1 MSEKDEPAGDSQ
13 VDVTPGRRRS
23 PLAVSVIAAAVLLA
37 GGGGTYLAV
46 AAAGGD
52 RGETAGG
59 AENAAVS
66 DSRGAAPLPSATD
79 GDGSREPGI
88 APGEPDPGGAAY
100 RVEGTLPDG
109 PDKAFTYRPR
119 GSVDADDVARLAR
132 VLGVEG
138 TPRKEAL
145 GWRVGPQKDGSG
157 AVLRVD
163 AQAPATWSYHVGGPG
178 TDDCPKGKRACPP
191 DGGTRSGQPVSE
203 AAARK
208 AAAPVLE
215 GLGLEKAK
223 LDATQVADSV
233 RVVNADPVVA
243 GLPTFDWSTG
253 IRVGAGGEVV
263 GGSGRLLE
271 PVKGAEY
278 RVMSAEEAVRE
289 LNETVGHRG
298 RIGGCAS
305 PVPHEEPKAP
315 QEPKAPDTPKAPDVP
330 RPGSDPNYPDVMTG
344 SGSSGTDPAMPC
356 EPGSGSPVPP
366 KERVTIRGAA
376 FGLAGQLEK
385 GAPALVPAW
394 LFDAERE
401 NGERYRFAYPAVP
414 VEKLAPEPD
423 RQGGHLRA
431 ERYEAKDRTL
441 TVWFTG
447 GVCSRYTVRAEE
459 TATQVKVRLYETPI
473 ELDRAC
479 IALGVDLSDTVTLKA
494 PLGDRK
500 VVDAVTGEPVPRV

>member
-1 MSEKDEPAGDSQ
+1 M
-13 VDVTPGRRRS
+13 DVTPGRRRS
-23 PLAVSVIAAAVLLA
+23 PLAVSMIAAAVLLA

-52 RGETAGG
+52 RGEAAGG
-59 AENAAVS
+59 AGNAAVS
-66 DSRGAAPLPSATD
+66 DSRGAAPPPSATD
-79 GDGSREPGI
+79 GDGIREPGKPGI

-100 RVEGTLPDG
+100 QVRGTLPDG
-109 PDKAFTYRPR
+109 PGKAYTYRPK

-132 VLGVEG
+132 LLGVEG

-145 GWRVGPQKDGSG
+145 GWRVGPQKDGTG

-163 AQAPATWSYHVGGPG
+163 AEAPATWSYHVGGPAS
-178 TDDCPKGKRACPP
+178 DDCPKGKRACPP

-203 AAARK
+203 AAAKK
-208 AAAPVLE
+208 AAAPVLK
-215 GLGLEKAK
+215 GLGLEKAR
-223 LDATQVADSV
+223 LDATQVTDSV

-253 IRVGAGGEVV
+253 IRVGAGGELV
-263 GGSGRLLE
+263 GGSGRLLD
-271 PVKGAEY
+271 PVKGSEY
-278 RVMSAEEAVRE
+278 PVMSAEEAVRE
-289 LNETVGHRG
+289 LNDSVGYRS

-315 QEPKAPDTPKAPDVP
+315 DAPQAPDVP
-330 RPGSDPNYPDVMTG
+330 RPGSEPNYPDVMTG
-344 SGSSGTDPAMPC
+344 TGPSGTDPAVPC

-414 VEKLAPEPD
+414 VEKLAPEPE
-423 RQGGHLRA
+423 RQNGHLRA
-431 ERYEAKDRTL
+431 ERYEAEGRTL
-441 TVWFTG
+441 TVWFLG
-447 GVCSRYTVRAEE
+447 GACSRYTMRVEE
-459 TATQVKVRLYETPI
+459 TATQVKVRLYGTPV
-473 ELDRAC
+473 ELHRAC
-479 IALGVDLSDTVTLKA
+479 IALAVELSDTVTLKA